1 MGHEEFENNP
11 AKVLESVL
19 SVNLPDGKVTI

>member
-19 SVNLPDGKVTI
+19 SVDLPDERVTI